1 MRQIPLRLWLLA
13 LLSGFLQVLPFPIAG
28 PAPLWRTAFC
38 WIAVVPLLVAMLSQD
53 NENKPLNAT
62 KAALL
67 GYASG
72 VVWYA
77 GNCYWIYQTM
87 YLYGGLPKPV
97 AAGILILFCLYL
109 GLYHALFGAMIGLIR
124 KSKAGM
130 AGTLIAAPFVWVA
143 VELARARITSF
154 PWDQMG
160 IAQVDNYVL
169 IRLAPWTGVYGISY
183 VILAVNAILAAAFLL
198 QQQRWRWKA
207 LAAGAALATVLQ
219 AGVLKEP
226 RMVPTTANASLL
238 QENLEVGEQNTGPE
252 MSAAQML
259 ALFTPL
265 SEHPTGAV
273 YLGLPGKNTPLVK
286 SETTEHFDL
295 IVWPEAPAPFQDN
308 DGIFQ
313 HWLSALAQDAHAALI
328 VDALGVDF
336 DRSSSR
342 GYRLYN
348 SAVFVTP
355 EGQFA
360 GRYDKMHLVPFGEY
374 VPYKDLFFFAKNL
387 TQEAGDFDHGQ
398 HRIVFRTDGHT
409 YGVFICYE
417 SIFADEIRQFVNE
430 GAKVLVN
437 VSNDGWYGDTSAPW
451 QHLNMARMRAIENHR
466 WLLRSTNTGVTA
478 SIDPDGRVVYAAPRH
493 VRTAIAVRFAYESD
507 LTFYTQHGDVFAYFC
522 TFLSILLVL
531 LAVMRSYR
539 FVNAPIP
546 LELEE
551 RGSRH
556 AEIQ

>member
-13 LLSGFLQVLPFPIAG
+13 LLSGLLQVLPFPIAG
-28 PAPLWRTAFC
+28 PTPLWRTAFC
-38 WIAVVPLLVAMLSQD
+38 WVAVVPLLAAFLSQD
-53 NENKPLNAT
+53 NEGKPLSLFQAT
-62 KAALL
+62 LL

-72 VVWYA
+72 IVWYA

-87 YLYGGLPKPV
+87 YLYGGLAKPV
-97 AAGILILFCLYL
+97 AAGILVLFCLYL
-109 GLYHALFGAMIGLIR
+109 GLYHALFGALIGLFR
-124 KSKAGM
+124 KSKAGI
-130 AGTLIAAPFVWVA
+130 AGALLLSPFAWVA
-143 VELARARITSF
+143 VELACARITSF

-160 IAQVDNYVL
+160 IAQVDNHVL
-169 IRLAPWTGVYGISY
+169 TRLAPWTGVYGISF
-183 VILAVNAILAAAFLL
+183 VILAVNALLAAAFLL
-198 QQQRWRWKA
+198 HQERWRWKA
-207 LAAGAALATVLQ
+207 LVAGAALAILLQ
-219 AGVLKEP
+219 SGVLKKP
-226 RMVPTTANASLL
+226 PVAPTTANASLL
-238 QENLEVGEQNTGPE
+238 QENLEVGDQNIGPQ
-252 MSAAQML
+252 MSEGQML

-273 YLGLPGKNTPLVK
+273 YLGMPGRNTPLVK
-286 SETTEHFDL
+286 SESVEHFDL

-308 DGIFQ
+308 DGLFQ

-328 VDALGVDF
+328 VDCLGVDF
-336 DRSSSR
+336 DKTSPR

-348 SAVFVTP
+348 SAAFVTP

-374 VPYKDLFFFAKNL
+374 VPYKNLFFFAKNL

-417 SIFADEIRQFVNE
+417 SIFADEVRQFVNE

-478 SIDPDGRVVYAAPRH
+478 SIDPNGRVEYAAPRH
-493 VRTAIAVRFAYESD
+493 VRTAVAVRFAYESD
-507 LTFYTQHGDVFAYFC
+507 LTFYTRYGDIFAYFC
-522 TFLSILLVL
+522 VALTAVFVL
-531 LAVMRSYR
+531 LAGLQRYR

-546 LELEE
+546 LE
-551 RGSRH
+551 
-556 AEIQ
+556 